1 MAIEINMQNIKVG
14 GNARVFNNASIK
26 GNTDAK
32 IDLSNAKI
40 DGTAVL
46 LENFKMDSF
55 FEELHQK
62 AGSMDQ
68 SSAEYQS
75 IRQILQVPEKDK
87 KTIAQM
93 VTKHIA
99 SFSQGVLEN
108 VLAGYINKYL

>member
-87 KTIAQM
+87 KTIA
-93 VTKHIA
+93 
-99 SFSQGVLEN
+99 
-108 VLAGYINKYL
+108 